1 MKMRKWIDL
10 LGSQLDW
17 AAFLAMG
24 IEIAK
29 ATSDALAAAKRL
41 NELASIELDLY
52 TAHQSE

>member
-1 MKMRKWIDL
+1 MDRPA
-10 LGSQLDW
+10 GQPDW

-24 IEIAK
+24 IVIAK
-29 ATSDALAAAKRL
+29 ATSDALAAAKLR